1 MSLRPTTSP
10 VRSVRFFC
18 AASITARRSLS
29 FVRCSPWCRVEASS
43 PCPTRCCRPSSRSEI
58 SRAKSL
64 WREPNTSATV
74 CSRPVI
80 SDWLRTSSATLSSI
94 SRARSAAAAASA
106 ARSRRERR
114 ERPCHREEQ
123 HEGDRREGGRGF
135 APEDRAGAEL
145 EGDLV
150 HGRRKAPAN
159 RWTLRTK
166 DERFDRLPASPYLAA
181 MPVRPLVILPDP
193 RLRLKS
199 EPVDKITPELRRLAA
214 DMLDTMYDAP
224 GVGLAAIQIG
234 VPKRL
239 VVMDTSKKAEEE
251 RRPVVLVNPEIVWAS
266 EEKSTYEEGCLSIP
280 EYYEEVER
288 PTQVKFR
295 YTDLDGKTVEVE
307 AEGLLATCRPAR
319 DRPPRR
325 RALHRPPVAAEA
337 RAGDEE
343 IRQGGKARAGRR
355 RRLSRVPGRATRGGH
370 HARRLHGHAG
380 LRRPDA
386 RRDRRPGTRGRGGL
400 HPRAGGRRA
409 RHGAAALAGAGPGG
423 ALRHSGAARRRSL
436 RDRGRGRDLPRPSTP
451 TSPSSSPTA

>member
-1 MSLRPTTSP
+1 
-10 VRSVRFFC
+10 
-18 AASITARRSLS
+18 
-29 FVRCSPWCRVEASS
+29 
-43 PCPTRCCRPSSRSEI
+43 
-58 SRAKSL
+58 
-64 WREPNTSATV
+64 
-74 CSRPVI
+74 
-80 SDWLRTSSATLSSI
+80 
-94 SRARSAAAAASA
+94 
-106 ARSRRERR
+106 
-114 ERPCHREEQ
+114 
-123 HEGDRREGGRGF
+123 
-135 APEDRAGAEL
+135 
-145 EGDLV
+145 
-150 HGRRKAPAN
+150 
-159 RWTLRTK
+159 
-166 DERFDRLPASPYLAA
+166 

-280 EYYEEVER
+280 EYYDAVER

-307 AEGLLATCRPAR
+307 AEGLARHRRPAR
-319 DRPPRR
+319 ARPPRR
-325 RALHRPPVAAEA
+325 RALHRPPVAVEA

-386 RRDRRPGTRGRGGL
+386 RRDRRPGPRGRGGL
-400 HPRAGGRRA
+400 HPRAGGGRA
-409 RHGAAALAGAGPGG
+409 RHGAAPLAGAGHGG
-423 ALRHSGAARRRSL
+423 ALRDSGADAEIAAR
-436 RDRGRGRDLPRPSTP
+436 RGRGRRPSAAIAP